1 MKKNE
6 NTQKI
11 ENLTTMLGDAKAA
24 VSILKG
30 FDSDAEKYYMFGILD
45 AFTAK
50 AEARKTT
57 G

>member
-6 NTQKI
+6 NIQT
-11 ENLTTMLGDAKAA
+11 ENLATMLGDAKAA
-24 VSILKG
+24 VTMLKG
-30 FDSDAEKYYMFGILD
+30 FDSDAEKYYMFGALA

-50 AEARKTT
+50 AEARKAA

>member
-6 NTQKI
+6 NIQKI
-11 ENLTTMLGDAKAA
+11 ENLATMLGDANAA
-24 VSILKG
+24 ATMLKG

-50 AEARKTT
+50 AEARKAVS
-57 G
+57 